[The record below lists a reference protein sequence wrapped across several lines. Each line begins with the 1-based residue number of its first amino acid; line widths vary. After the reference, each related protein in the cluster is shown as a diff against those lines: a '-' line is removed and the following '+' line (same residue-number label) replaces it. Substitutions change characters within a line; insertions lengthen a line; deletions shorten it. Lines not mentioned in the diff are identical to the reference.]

1 MSETV
6 SAAQPNWLARNYHWI
21 AGLSTAVA
29 AIGVL
34 TELSAGFG
42 YRWELIPLQT
52 ALLQV
57 LPVGAYI
64 AAGGAVLCLIALA
77 LAYVVYQGA
86 FLRPSAALIVVLI
99 AAGAAA
105 YMPYSMKNAAAGVPP
120 IHDITTD
127 TDDPPAFVEVL
138 PLRDQT
144 HARNTASYDREH
156 SGTRTINVPEA
167 QAKAY
172 PDIKTLVFEG
182 QSPADAYKRA
192 MAAVKQSGWTIVADR
207 PEEGRIE
214 AWDRTFWFG
223 FIDDVVIRVAATDT
237 GSKIDIRSLSRVGG
251 SDIGKNAQ
259 RIRGYVKTLMSI
271 KGPISVKE

>member
-1 MSETV
+1 MSETM
-6 SAAQPNWLARNYHWI
+6 SAAPPNWLARNFNWI

-34 TELSAGFG
+34 AELSAGFG
-42 YRWELIPLQT
+42 YRLNVIPLQT

-57 LPVGAYI
+57 LPIGAYI
-64 AAGGAVLCLIALA
+64 AAGGVVLCLITLV
-77 LAYVVYQGA
+77 LAYVVYKGA
-86 FLRPSAALIVVLI
+86 FLRPSTAVIVVMI
-99 AAGAAA
+99 AAGVAA
-105 YMPYSMKNAAAGVPP
+105 YLPYSMKNAAAGVPP

-127 TDDPPAFVEVL
+127 TEDPPAFIEVL

-156 SGTRTINVPEA
+156 SGQRTINVPEA
-167 QAKAY
+167 QHKAY
-172 PDIKTLVFEG
+172 PDIKTLVFDG
-182 QSPADAYKRA
+182 VPPAEAYKRA
-192 MAAVKQSGWTIVADR
+192 LAAVKQSGWTIVADR

-251 SDIGKNAQ
+251 SDVGKNAQ

-271 KGPISVKE
+271 KG